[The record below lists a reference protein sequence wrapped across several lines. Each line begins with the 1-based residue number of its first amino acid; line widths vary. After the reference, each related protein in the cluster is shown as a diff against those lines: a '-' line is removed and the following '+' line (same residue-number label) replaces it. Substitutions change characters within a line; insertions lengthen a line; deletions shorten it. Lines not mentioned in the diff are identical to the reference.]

1 MIEIKILGLGCS
13 KCKVTESQV
22 RRAVESLNRT
32 DITVTKVTN
41 VEDIMKYHVMN
52 TPAVIVNEI
61 VKLTG
66 RVPSLEQIIQFI
78 SEAE

>member
-66 RVPSLEQIIQFI
+66 RVPSFEQIIQFI
-78 SEAE
+78 NEAE

>member
-32 DITVTKVTN
+32 DITVTKVSN